1 MSDSLEAYVD
11 SAMSTLPSRLLEFIV
26 KHGGWAQALDYVDG
40 LESLARQHREEVEAA
55 EAALG
60 EADEHR
66 MMMDDLRL
74 YGTAFSKNGKRIP
87 PEDVYI
93 TQPPAPAVGEAMTL
107 LSDIQADQ
115 SWRSNDNTLW
125 PRIVAITRTSKETT

>member
-11 SAMSTLPSRLLEFIV
+11 RAMSTLPSRLLEFIV

-60 EADEHR
+60 EA
-66 MMMDDLRL
+66 
-74 YGTAFSKNGKRIP
+74 
-87 PEDVYI
+87 
-93 TQPPAPAVGEAMTL
+93 MTL